1 MTDEPPKDPIPRF
14 LASRQLIFFTA
25 IILAMWVFVTFF
37 FRNPYQQAV
46 QFDYYDKHP
55 YDEGMVWT
63 YVLIVVPMIGL
74 GAALLWWQRRGQ
86 RK

>member
-1 MTDEPPKDPIPRF
+1 MTDEPPKGPIQRF
-14 LASRQLIFFTA
+14 LVSRQLVFFTA

-55 YDEGMVWT
+55 YDEGTVWA

-74 GAALLWWQRRGQ
+74 GAALLWWQRRGM